1 MSRKRRQVFFT
12 KTTLDRVK
20 KIKVNC
26 FFLKK
31 KKGKLLFKI
40 QNDSTFKTASQMFL
54 SSHLTLKKSIL
65 LNYRRVMQ
73 ER

>member
-26 FFLKK
+26 FLKK